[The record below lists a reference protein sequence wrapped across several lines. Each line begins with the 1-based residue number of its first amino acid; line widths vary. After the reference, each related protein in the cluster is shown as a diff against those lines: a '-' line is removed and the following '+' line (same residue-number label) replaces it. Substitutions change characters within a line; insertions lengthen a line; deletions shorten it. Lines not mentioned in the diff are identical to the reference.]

1 VYPGTSPRDAQDRE
15 DAECAI
21 GFEAA
26 RLAAGKNPSSGS
38 IRLPLLYLRQTE
50 AQRKKVLSKVHVRLN
65 KRLAAA
71 RMTWPFLR
79 QVVLKHQGLKTAPLT
94 IAALAEKYRTDAA
107 ESRPGNVQGR
117 ALRPSYEVLHLAI
130 GLELLLEMGLG
141 RNSSSSSEEV
151 VKALLSEADSSG
163 GALGRMRYEFLL
175 KPDLPVG
182 LVELSEIAARLM
194 AQAPKLREATKKL
207 IRFTA
212 S

>member
-1 VYPGTSPRDAQDRE
+1 LTEVDPTVRPATIRRVVHIQLSRGALPAGAELLSWLVYPGTSPRDAQDRE

-79 QVVLKHQGLKTAPLT
+79 QVVLKHQGLKTAPLRVRPESFSR
-94 IAALAEKYRTDAA
+94 ITD
-107 ESRPGNVQGR
+107 
-117 ALRPSYEVLHLAI
+117 
-130 GLELLLEMGLG
+130 
-141 RNSSSSSEEV
+141 
-151 VKALLSEADSSG
+151 LS
-163 GALGRMRYEFLL
+163 
-175 KPDLPVG
+175 
-182 LVELSEIAARLM
+182 
-194 AQAPKLREATKKL
+194 
-207 IRFTA
+207 
-212 S
+212 